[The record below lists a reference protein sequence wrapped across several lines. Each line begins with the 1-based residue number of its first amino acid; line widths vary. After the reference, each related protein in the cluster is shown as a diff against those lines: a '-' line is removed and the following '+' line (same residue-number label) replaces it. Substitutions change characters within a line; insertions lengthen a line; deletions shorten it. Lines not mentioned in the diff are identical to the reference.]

1 MVDKLS
7 KLLEFQRMAEW
18 VEVVELAKQLLSS
31 GYQPPLKDDVGV
43 VAAIAA
49 DAYVHLSQLVKAHE
63 TINRARDGVM
73 PGTSAEAYS
82 LAVGVTVLCLRGL
95 PEKAVS
101 WGMEFLEK
109 LPRYPERAH
118 RFVPGVCHDMAY
130 AFRRMGQFDQA
141 MDYLRRA
148 SDAAAAAEPHRANY
162 FRVVEAE
169 ICLDAGDITA
179 AQRILDG
186 IDANAVPDQHRDDY
200 YAVKGRLAE
209 AQGNH
214 AEAATCGMRALAW
227 CNQGQDGAVWAYL
240 LLSGVLASEGHAEEA
255 KRLSQQAAEWAIQ
268 TGREDLYKV
277 AAEHLGRQEGGAS

>member
-7 KLLEFQRMAEW
+7 KLLEFQRRAEW
-18 VEVVELAKQLLSS
+18 VEAVELAKQLLST
-31 GYQPPLKDDVGV
+31 GYQPPLRDDVGV
-43 VAAIAA
+43 IAAIAA
-49 DAYVHLSQLVKAHE
+49 DAYVHLAQLSKAHE
-63 TINRARDGVM
+63 AINRAHDEVL

-101 WGMEFLEK
+101 WGTEFLDK
-109 LPRYPERAH
+109 LPGYPERAL

-130 AFRRMGQFDQA
+130 AFRRMGKLEQA
-141 MDYLRRA
+141 MAYLRRA
-148 SDAAAAAEPHRANY
+148 SDATTAAEPYRANY
-162 FRVVEAE
+162 FRLVEAE

-186 IDANAVPDQHRDDY
+186 IGESAVPDQHRDDY
-200 YAVKGRLAE
+200 YVVKGRLAE

-227 CNQGQDGAVWAYL
+227 CQHGQDGAVWAYL
-240 LLSGVLASEGHAEEA
+240 LLSRVLASEGHALDA
-255 KRLSQQAAEWAIQ
+255 KRLSQQAADWAIQ